1 MKFAEKLKKAMQELN
16 LNQRQVVTM
25 TGKSKGSVSQ
35 YLSGKQIPSED
46 VQSAIATSL
55 GLASDYF
62 TGMDQEEL
70 LVMPPIEVKAGT
82 IPKLDVAKAAK
93 LMGMNH
99 NTVRKGLQ
107 QGVFPWGYAV
117 HTSDNRWSYFINARR
132 FYEIEMIPCDKISG

>member
-16 LNQRQVVTM
+16 LNQRQVVTL

-46 VQSAIATSL
+46 VQSVIATSL
-55 GLASDYF
+55 GLSADYF

-70 LVMPPIEVKAGT
+70 PVMPPIEVKVGT

-93 LMGMNH
+93 MMGMNH

-107 QGVFPWGYAV
+107 QSVFPWGYAI
-117 HTSDNRWSYFINARR
+117 HTSGKRWAYFINAKR
-132 FYEIEMIPCDKISG
+132 FAEVEGITL

>member
-16 LNQRQVVTM
+16 LNQRQVVTL

-62 TGMDQEEL
+62 TGMDQEL
-70 LVMPPIEVKAGT
+70 QVMPQLEVKAGT

-93 LMGMNH
+93 MMGMNH

-117 HTSDNRWSYFINARR
+117 HTSDNRWSYFINAKR
-132 FYEIEMIPCDKISG
+132 FAEVEGIAL